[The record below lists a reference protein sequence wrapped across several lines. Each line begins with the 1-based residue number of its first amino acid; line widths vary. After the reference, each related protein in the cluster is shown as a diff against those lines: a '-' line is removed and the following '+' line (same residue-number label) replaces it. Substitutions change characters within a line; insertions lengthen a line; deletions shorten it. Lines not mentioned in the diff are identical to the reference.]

1 MRVPNTLILA
11 MGRYSPISLEA
22 FDEQVYSQFYHASS
36 IAPADDQL
44 LSHRQSVLF
53 MVFAIGSLM
62 NPAESAYNIEAEKY
76 HQLARAALFS
86 NSLFEE
92 LTVNAI
98 QALVSFLTV
107 SYIHV
112 S

>member
-1 MRVPNTLILA
+1 M
-11 MGRYSPISLEA
+11 
-22 FDEQVYSQFYHASS
+22 YSQFYNAQPT
-36 IAPADDQL
+36 APVDDQL
-44 LSHRQSVLF
+44 LSHRQSLLF

-62 NPAESAYNIEAEKY
+62 NTAEPAYNIEAEKY

-98 QALVSFLTV
+98 QALVRSSSFA
-107 SYIHV
+107 SIDMN
-112 S
+112 